1 MNRPKVEQI
10 TPYDGDTRGKTSQV
24 RDMFD
29 SIAPAYDFM
38 NRAMTLGVDRTW
50 RRKAVDVAAQDSPAR
65 VLDLATGTADLAIA
79 LAKRMPNTEITG
91 ADLSERM
98 IEAGRVK
105 VVRAGLGDRVT
116 LQVADGLHLP
126 MPDATFDCITI
137 AYGIRNFASML
148 DGYREMWRVL
158 RPGGRVV
165 VLELSTPT
173 NPVALGLYQ
182 IYTRTLIPTVGRI
195 LSHDRRA
202 YSYLPE
208 SVRAVAQGD
217 AMTALMTEAGFTN
230 ATFRRLTFG
239 SCTIYTATKPA

>member
-1 MNRPKVEQI
+1 MRQVESI
-10 TPYDGDTRGKTSQV
+10 KPYDGDTRSKTSQV

-29 SIAPAYDFM
+29 TIAPAYDFM
-38 NRAMTLGVDRTW
+38 NRAMTLGVDRSW
-50 RRKAVDVAAQDSPAR
+50 RRKAVETAAQDAPR
-65 VLDLATGTADLAIA
+65 KILDLATGTADLAIS
-79 LAKRMPNTEITG
+79 LASRISEATVIG

-105 VVRAGLGDRVT
+105 VVKTGLDSRVT

-126 MPDATFDCITI
+126 MPDNTFDCVTI

-148 DGYREMWRVL
+148 DGYREMLRVL

-173 NPVALGLYQ
+173 NPFALGLYHV
-182 IYTRTLIPTVGRI
+182 YTRTLIPIVGRL

-208 SVRAVAQGD
+208 SIRAVAQGNEM
-217 AMTALMTEAGFTN
+217 ASLMVEAGFTD
-230 ATFRRLTFG
+230 TMYRRLTFG
-239 SCTIYTATKPA
+239 ACTIYTAIKPA

>member
-1 MNRPKVEQI
+1 
-10 TPYDGDTRGKTSQV
+10 
-24 RDMFD
+24 MFD

-50 RRKAVDVAAQDSPAR
+50 RRKAVEVAAQDSPANI
-65 VLDLATGTADLAIA
+65 LDLATGTADLAIA
-79 LAKRMPNTEITG
+79 LAQRIPGATITG

-98 IEAGRVK
+98 IEAGRAK
-105 VVRAGLGDRVT
+105 VDKAGLGDRVN
-116 LQVADGLHLP
+116 LQVADGMHLP

-173 NPVALGLYQ
+173 NPVALGLYH
-182 IYTRTLIPTVGRI
+182 IYTRTLIPAVGRL
-195 LSHDRRA
+195 LSRDRRA

-208 SVRAVAQGD
+208 SVRAVAQGTD
-217 AMTALMTEAGFTN
+217 MTALMTKAGFTD
-230 ATFRRLTFG
+230 ATFRRLTLG

>member
-1 MNRPKVEQI
+1 MNREVEQI
-10 TPYDGDTRGKTSQV
+10 NPYDGDTRGKTSQV

-38 NRAMTLGVDRTW
+38 NRAMTLGVDRAW
-50 RRKAVDVAAQDSPAR
+50 RRKAVEVAAQGAPASI
-65 VLDLATGTADLAIA
+65 LDLATGTADLAIA
-79 LAKRMPNTEITG
+79 LARRLPDAYVTG

-105 VVRAGLGDRVT
+105 VSRAGLDSRVT

-126 MPDATFDCITI
+126 MPDSTFDCITI

-158 RPGGRVV
+158 RPGGRIV

-173 NPVALGLYQ
+173 NPVALALYN
-182 IYTRTLIPTVGRI
+182 IYTRTLIPAVGR
-195 LSHDRRA
+195 LVSHDCRA

-208 SVRAVAQGD
+208 SIRAVAQGER
-217 AMTALMTEAGFTN
+217 MTALMTEAGFTG
-230 ATFRRLTFG
+230 ARFRRLTFG